1 MLIGPVSY
9 RSRQH
14 EYPETFS
21 HVLNHSVTPA
31 VGESL
36 RKERSNAQETD
47 DDAGFVGFGE
57 LNHGFRSGRRE
68 ARRHAKRGNKTKRDE
83 AGLHGQGRDETRSHG
98 ERQHEARS
106 DDRRQ
111 ETEKSPQVQ
120 EGEQEGRNGQR
131 VDEAQRQHAERRDAA
146 LSSNGALAYLTATQ
160 TKPKRNPRL
169 RASDHT
175 TIKGEVNDAGNAA
188 R

>member
-83 AGLHGQGRDETRSHG
+83 AG
-98 ERQHEARS
+98 
-106 DDRRQ
+106 
-111 ETEKSPQVQ
+111 
-120 EGEQEGRNGQR
+120 RNGQR
-131 VDEAQRQHAERRDAA
+131 VDEAPRQHEAERQYAERRDAA